1 MERDSFIGQLQEQLG
16 ELSLFKGD
24 DILVHLNEKKCIK
37 MESGKQELTKELEK
51 IINDAKKIDR
61 EKGIFPLCKSTGVV
75 SFTHQNKDVETPIF
89 IIPLTVQV
97 NRINKTA
104 TFTEITEDAIINP
117 FLAHKL
123 EKEFPHIKTPNGF
136 EVSETF
142 IELLRELGFEKIDTE
157 ATYIGNFHHHR
168 LALIGEI
175 EQIIEQKEWSNPL
188 LEIFG
193 EEISTEKVSLALPGE
208 TLFPFDQKQFEVF
221 EQLKDGNCVV
231 QGPPGTGKSQV
242 ICNVIGKLLRAQNT
256 ALVLSDKRVAL
267 EVIQQKLDTIGLGH
281 QSVITTTNYSSKAL
295 LASLKK
301 NWEFLENQ
309 IFKKENQVIS
319 FQQSME
325 LLQDE
330 LSILNQPEL
339 LGGLSLSEFLTLNKQ
354 VIYDTTGYSSSY
366 PNSKIW
372 LENKNKLLKLPP
384 ELMHLLRNVK
394 DIHQQM
400 KTVHQLD
407 KLLNQ
412 WLNDINQVENSFGA
426 TTFGELKVVAEKA
439 RICHRFS
446 TDYFKKFEHIILK
459 NSKEFLAKRKKYL
472 KISQLVDQN
481 LSKHEHWIK
490 RPSPEELIYLE
501 NKALKKGL
509 IHRITWK
516 NELKKWLRTPDID
529 LISAIE
535 TLKKQYFLEN
545 ELLTIKLGF
554 AEMGVENLKIDVDMI
569 ASLIDA
575 LDQKEW
581 EIFSKI
587 DEDERAAFKKNYVN
601 INNLLSEI
609 KINFT
614 FSDDATCSNYL
625 NELRTGI
632 STILI
637 FSSLFL
643 DIPKNLIDCY
653 QKTPDIDQLE
663 KQIFQSTWITF
674 RSKYPNISI
683 QNPSDFL
690 KRIIDINNQFD
701 QDTAILVNA
710 INLHQQQKFHSYHR
724 LLQTPAYKLT
734 NEEKEKKR
742 QLKSGK
748 SILVKEFAKT
758 RSNKSIRE
766 LLSGDASHWIH
777 LLKPIWLTNP
787 SQLASNIPLEK
798 NYFDLAIIDE
808 ASQLLLCHSVGCLY
822 RAKRILI
829 AGDSQQMAPS
839 NYFNPKDENSL
850 TLLHKASFYF
860 KNILLNYHFRS
871 EHPSLIAYSNHY
883 FYNDDLIAFPSVSQE
898 QMPIK
903 FHVIENGR
911 YINRANDKEAQQVAD
926 HLASILQNSNEKIGV
941 VAFSESQLACIFEKL
956 SSSLQ
961 IQLLNRID
969 QDTLFFKALEQIQ
982 GDECDRL
989 IISFGYAKNEDG
1001 IFEMRFGPV
1010 NEKNGGKRLNV
1021 LFSRARRNIDFFASV
1036 VAKDFAVSSNNSVR
1050 LLWKWFLF
1058 IESEQAKSD
1067 KIKFPFKLAI
1077 TQNDQQLSCDNWAN
1091 LSENACDVLT
1101 ITRTLIARGWKL
1113 TVH

>member
-1 MERDSFIGQLQEQLG
+1 MEKTSFTQQLNELHG

-24 DILVHLNEKKCIK
+24 DILVHLSQKQCIK
-37 MESGKQELTKELEK
+37 MGSGKYELTKELEK
-51 IINDAKKIDR
+51 IISDAKKIEK
-61 EKGIFPLCKSTGVV
+61 EKGIFPLCKSKGVV
-75 SFTHQNKDVETPIF
+75 CFFHQKKEVETPIF
-89 IIPLTVQV
+89 IIPLAVEL
-97 NRINKTA
+97 NRIAKSA
-104 TFTEITEDAIINP
+104 TFKEVTDSIIINP
-117 FLAHKL
+117 FLIQKL
-123 EKEFPHIKTPNGF
+123 SKEFPTLTLPANEDEF
-136 EVSETF
+136 ESF
-142 IELLRELGFEKIDTE
+142 IPLLFELGFDQLDTE
-157 ATYIGNFHHHR
+157 VEYIGNFHHHR
-168 LALIGEI
+168 IALMGEL
-175 EQIIEQKEWSNPL
+175 EQIIHKNDWSLPL
-188 LEIFG
+188 LELFG
-193 EEISTEKVSLALPGE
+193 EEIEQEKHTLAIPNE
-208 TLFPFDQKQFEVF
+208 TLFPFDQKQSEVF
-221 EQLKDGNCVV
+221 DQLKAGNCVL

-242 ICNVIGKLLRAQNT
+242 ICNVIGKLLHTQNK
-256 ALVLSDKRVAL
+256 ALVVSDKRVAL
-267 EVIQQKLDTIGLGH
+267 EVIQQKLDAIGLGH

-339 LGGLSLSEFLTLNKQ
+339 LGGLSLGEFLTLNKQ

-372 LENKNKLLKLPP
+372 LENKNKLLKLPL
-384 ELMHLLRNVK
+384 ELMHLLRHFK

-412 WLNDINQVENSFGA
+412 WLKDINQVENSFGV
-426 TTFGELKVVAEKA
+426 TTFGELKMVAEKA

-446 TDYFKKFEHIILK
+446 TDYFKKFEHIILN
-459 NSKEFLAKRKKYL
+459 NSKKFLATRKNYL

-481 LSKHEHWIK
+481 HSIQEHWIK
-490 RPSPEELIYLE
+490 RPSPAELIYLE

-535 TLKKQYFLEN
+535 TLKKQYSLEN
-545 ELLTIKLGF
+545 ELLTIKLCF
-554 AEMGVENLKIDVDMI
+554 AEMGVENLKIDLDMI
-569 ASLIDA
+569 ASLIEA

-581 EIFSKI
+581 DIFSKI
-587 DEDERAAFKKNYVN
+587 KEDERTTYNKNYVN
-601 INNLLSEI
+601 INNLLSEL

-614 FSDDATCSNYL
+614 FSDDTTCSNYL

-637 FSSLFL
+637 FSSILL

-653 QKTPDIDQLE
+653 QKTPDIDLLE

-683 QNPSDFL
+683 QDPSNFL
-690 KRIIDINNQFD
+690 TRITDINNQFD
-701 QDTAILVNA
+701 QDTAVLVNA
-710 INLHQQQKFHSYHR
+710 INLLQQKKFNSYHR

-808 ASQLLLCHSVGCLY
+808 ASQLLLSHSVGCLY
-822 RAKRILI
+822 RAKRILV

-871 EHPSLIAYSNHY
+871 EHPSLIAYSNQY
-883 FYNDDLIAFPSVSQE
+883 FYNDGLIAFPSVSQE

-903 FHVIENGR
+903 FHFIENGR

-926 HLASILQNSNEKIGV
+926 HLASILQHSNEKIGV

-956 SSSLQ
+956 SPSLQ

-989 IISFGYAKNEDG
+989 IISFGYAKNEAG
-1001 IFEMRFGPV
+1001 IFEMRFGPI

-1036 VAKDFAVSSNNSVR
+1036 VAKDFAISSNNSVR

-1077 TQNDQQLSCDNWAN
+1077 TQKGQQLSCENWAN